1 LLRTHLKHA
10 AIGLTPLDPVPRHAI
25 LEAIVSATSYSNRH
39 TALLFVDPYNDF
51 LAEGG
56 KLWPRVAATSNA
68 GRLHANLRAAT
79 AAARQASLPIF
90 IVPHHRY
97 APGDLDGWEHPTPY
111 QIGSAKALVFQKGQW
126 GGEWYPDFAPQLGDV
141 IVKEHWASSGFANTD
156 LDLQLKQRNIT
167 HVILIGLV
175 ANTCIESTGRFA
187 SELGY
192 HVTLVR
198 DATAAFSDEALHAAH
213 EINAATYAHE
223 LVTTEQLGRML
234 ALATS

>member
-1 LLRTHLKHA
+1 MP
-10 AIGLTPLDPVPRHAI
+10 AITYPKGR
-25 LEAIVSATSYSNRH
+25 

-56 KLWPRVAATSNA
+56 KLWKRISATANA
-68 GRLHANLRAAT
+68 ANLHENLRSVVT
-79 AAARQASLPIF
+79 AARKAGLPVF
-90 IVPHHRY
+90 IVPHHRFQ
-97 APGDLDGWEHPTPY
+97 PGDLDGWDHPTPY
-111 QIGSAKALVFQKGQW
+111 QLQSQHALVFQQGEW
-126 GGEWYPDFAPQLGDV
+126 GGEWFPEFAPQAADV
-141 IVKEHWASSGFANTD
+141 VVKEHWSSSGFANTD
-156 LDLQLKQRNIT
+156 LDFRLKQRNIS

-213 EINAATYAHE
+213 EINAPTYAHE
-223 LVTTEQLGRML
+223 VLMTGQLVASL
-234 ALATS
+234 